1 MVGYIV
7 TYSQSRFWIAVAFG
21 HFAPL
26 WYLSPPLLYLYV
38 RGTLKDRVKL
48 DVWDLFHVFP
58 FMISLVG
65 LFPYLIS
72 PFKEKLIFADE
83 IIKNINA
90 PKYIKTN
97 WILSFEMNLLLRPL
111 LMMTYAIVCIIFI
124 IKEIRIISLSTYF
137 PRLQWRFMNKWLLLL
152 TCTLFLISVPS
163 LLLSI
168 YYIFSNEV
176 SASLVR
182 NNLFYNMIDVSQ
194 MLLLVILFLFP
205 QIIYGLPIIKT
216 SVNKIDD
223 ENLLIQETMRSFQ
236 GRSQQSNLNYAQVG
250 SIDPDPVYELGQS
263 ILKVMAEEKPYL
275 NVDFSM
281 DDLAKILKVPKH
293 HLYYCFQNIL
303 FTKFTT
309 MRTEYRIEYAKK
321 LLAEADFRR
330 VTLDSV
336 GRDAGFASKSA
347 FYNTFKS
354 SVGCSP
360 GEYARLNNNQ
370 SDLKYF
376 NQK

>member
-1 MVGYIV
+1 
-7 TYSQSRFWIAVAFG
+7 
-21 HFAPL
+21 
-26 WYLSPPLLYLYV
+26 
-38 RGTLKDRVKL
+38 
-48 DVWDLFHVFP
+48 
-58 FMISLVG
+58 
-65 LFPYLIS
+65 
-72 PFKEKLIFADE
+72 
-83 IIKNINA
+83 
-90 PKYIKTN
+90 
-97 WILSFEMNLLLRPL
+97 
-111 LMMTYAIVCIIFI
+111 
-124 IKEIRIISLSTYF
+124 
-137 PRLQWRFMNKWLLLL
+137 
-152 TCTLFLISVPS
+152 
-163 LLLSI
+163 
-168 YYIFSNEV
+168 
-176 SASLVR
+176 
-182 NNLFYNMIDVSQ
+182 MIDVSQ